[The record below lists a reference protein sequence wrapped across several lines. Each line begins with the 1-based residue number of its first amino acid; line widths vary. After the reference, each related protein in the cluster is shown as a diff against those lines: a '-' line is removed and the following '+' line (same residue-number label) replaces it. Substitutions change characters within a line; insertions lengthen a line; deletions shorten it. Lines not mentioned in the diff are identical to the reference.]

1 MQRASGA
8 DRVFRVPYGHEELE
22 FMLQPWFDVDVV
34 ESATAEPI
42 ADVARAV
49 REALH
54 HAIPSRR
61 QLAVPRPL
69 QGFTRQ
75 PAALSELADDA
86 AALAKPR
93 GTARAVIAVTDL
105 TRASPDDSLV
115 PPLLAELN
123 NGGIPDERITV
134 VVALG
139 LHRPTTDGEK
149 REKLGAVVDRVRVV
163 DSNGRDPKQW
173 ADLGP
178 IPPYGVP
185 GLTQKVVKE
194 AHVVAATGIV
204 EPHQYAGWSG
214 GRKTVA
220 IGCAGEPV
228 ITVTHAM
235 RFLEDP
241 GVRLAK
247 LEGNPFDQTI
257 RELARRAGLVFCLN
271 VVTDDRDRVVAVAAG
286 DPDGVL
292 EELAGKA
299 ATLYTPPTE
308 KKNAILMAGVGKPK
322 DANLYQASRAATYL
336 RFAPTPVVR
345 EGGAIIIAAQ
355 LDEGAGDGAGER
367 RFLAALERA
376 ESPAAVIDA
385 ARQHFEGGEQR
396 AVMLALTLEHC
407 LVIVAASEAPEV
419 VRLAKLRAAVDVEEA
434 LDIAYE
440 HIGRPTRA
448 SVLLVPHALH
458 TLPVVQPPV
467 VT

>member
-1 MQRASGA
+1 
-8 DRVFRVPYGHEELE
+8 
-22 FMLQPWFDVDVV
+22 MLQPWFDVDVV
-34 ESATAEPI
+34 ESGTMASV
-42 ADVARAV
+42 ADLSSAARAALRQPSGSPSLAQLA
-49 REALH
+49 REAV
-54 HAIPSRR
+54 
-61 QLAVPRPL
+61 AVRP
-69 QGFTRQ
+69 GAT
-75 PAALSELADDA
+75 
-86 AALAKPR
+86 
-93 GTARAVIAVTDL
+93 AVIAVTDL
-105 TRASPDDSLV
+105 TRDCPDDVLV
-115 PPLLAELN
+115 PPLLDELN
-123 NGGIPDERITV
+123 AGGIADDRVMVI
-134 VVALG
+134 VAVG
-139 LHRPTTDGEK
+139 LHRATTDAEK
-149 REKLGAVVDRVRVV
+149 REKLGGVVHRVRVV
-163 DSNGRDPKQW
+163 DSNGRDPSQW

-185 GLTQKVVKE
+185 GSTQRIVKDADVV
-194 AHVVAATGIV
+194 VATGIV
-204 EPHQYAGWSG
+204 EPHQYAGYSG

-220 IGCAGEPV
+220 IGCCGEPV
-228 ITVTHAM
+228 ITATHGM

-247 LEGNPFDQTI
+247 IEGNPFHETI
-257 RELARRAGLVFCLN
+257 TEIARRAGLRFCLN
-271 VVTDDRDRVVAVAAG
+271 VVTDDAGRVVAVAAG
-286 DPDGVL
+286 APDDVL
-292 EELAGKA
+292 RELVAVA
-299 ATLYTPPTE
+299 ARLYTRPIA
-308 KKNAILMAGVGKPK
+308 KQYDIVIAGVGKPK

-467 VT
+467 VA